1 MTKAGLSLTLVLSL
15 FVLSCAAES
24 IPEPAG
30 EPTLP
35 EISAEG
41 AAAIDQFLGSSIA
54 NDHIPKAVAMVANRE
69 GILYEGAF
77 GKKDVGNDIDVQ
89 LDSIF
94 NMASMTKPITS
105 VATMM
110 LLEEGAFELDDPVST
125 YLLDMADRVVVT
137 SIDESAG
144 TYETEPTESDITI
157 RQLLTH
163 SSGLAYAFSNPTMQ
177 SLIDVS
183 GVGNTLGLPLVS
195 QPGTMWNYSA
205 STAVLGNL
213 VAEFSGMP
221 LDEFLKARIFDPLA
235 MDDTSYSV
243 PAEKTGRV
251 VTIHSRVDGGLVEA
265 PTPEAVESVVRGDG
279 GLHST
284 APNYI
289 RFLRMLL
296 NRGEFEGNRLLSEAS
311 VDAMIANQIGSIS
324 VDTQRTTNPARSS
337 NFPIGAGADKFGLGF
352 QITASNAANPDL
364 RATGSY
370 SWAGIFNT
378 HFWGDPEREIVAVIL
393 MQQLPFYSDDAMAVY
408 QGFEE
413 EVNRNLVR

>member
-1 MTKAGLSLTLVLSL
+1 MKAALSLTLVLSL
-15 FVLSCAAES
+15 FVLSCASEP

-30 EPTLP
+30 EPTLS

-41 AAAIDQFLGSSIA
+41 AAAIDEFLGSSIA
-54 NDHIPKAVAMVANRE
+54 IGHVPKAVAMVANRE
-69 GILYEGAF
+69 GIIYVGTF
-77 GKKDVGNDIDVQ
+77 GKKDVANDIDVQ

-125 YLLDMADRVVVT
+125 YLLDMADREVVR

-177 SLIDVS
+177 SL
-183 GVGNTLGLPLVS
+183 
-195 QPGTMWNYSA
+195 
-205 STAVLGNL
+205 
-213 VAEFSGMP
+213 
-221 LDEFLKARIFDPLA
+221 
-235 MDDTSYSV
+235 
-243 PAEKTGRV
+243 
-251 VTIHSRVDGGLVEA
+251 VDGELVEA
-265 PTPEAVESVVRGDG
+265 PTPEAVESAVRGDG

-296 NRGEFEGNRLLSEAS
+296 NKGEFEGKRLLSEAS
-311 VDAMIANQIGSIS
+311 VDAVMANQIGSIS
-324 VDTQRTTNPARSS
+324 VETQLTTNPARSL

-364 RATGSY
+364 RAAGSY

-393 MQQLPFYSDDAMAVY
+393 MQQLPFYSDEAMADTPARRHNPPTTRRDRGGYLEQVH
-408 QGFEE
+408 GSCLDRLFIGGTGSWDGA
-413 EVNRNLVR
+413 RTWIALGGRARRPR

>member
-1 MTKAGLSLTLVLSL
+1 MTKAVLSLTLVVSL
-15 FVLSCAAES
+15 FVLSCASEPVA
-24 IPEPAG
+24 EPAG

-35 EISAEG
+35 GISAEG
-41 AAAIDQFLGSSIA
+41 AAEIDAFLGSA
-54 NDHIPKAVAMVANRE
+54 VATGQVPKAVAMVANRE
-69 GILYEGAF
+69 GVVYAGAF
-77 GKKDVGNDIDVQ
+77 GKKDVANDIDVQ
-89 LDSIF
+89 LNSIF

-110 LLEEGAFELDDPVST
+110 LFEEGAFALDDPVST
-125 YLLDMADRVVVT
+125 YLPDMADRDVVT

-144 TYETEPTESDITI
+144 TFETEPAASDITI

-163 SSGLAYAFSNPTMQ
+163 ASGLAYAFSNPTMQ
-177 SLIDVS
+177 RLIDVS
-183 GVGNTLGLPLVS
+183 GVDDTLRLPLVS
-195 QPGTMWNYSA
+195 HPGTMWNYSA
-205 STAVLGNL
+205 STAVLGRL
-213 VAEFSGMP
+213 VAEVSGMP
-221 LDEFLKARIFDPLA
+221 LDAFLKARIFDPLG

-251 VTIHSRVDGGLVEA
+251 VTIHSLVDGELVEA
-265 PTPEAVESVVRGDG
+265 PTPDAVESAVRGDG

-296 NRGEFEGNRLLSEAS
+296 NKGVFEGRRLLSAAS

-337 NFPIGAGADKFGLGF
+337 DFPIGAGADTFGLGF

-364 RATGSY
+364 RAAGSY
-370 SWAGIFNT
+370 SWGGIFNT
-378 HFWGDPEREIVAVIL
+378 HFWGDPERDIVAVIL

-408 QGFEE
+408 QGFET
-413 EVNRNLVR
+413 EVNRNLAR